1 MFFHCTSLL
10 DIDYEHSLI
19 GDYIGFTLR
28 AVYIVNVFIIFFHCF
43 VPMSLSIFEGKR
55 LKRQDLSSN

>member
-1 MFFHCTSLL
+1 MFFHCTGLL

-28 AVYIVNVFIIFFHCF
+28 IVNVFIIFF
-43 VPMSLSIFEGKR
+43 SLFRTHVFIYF
-55 LKRQDLSSN
+55 